1 MQQPLNWLATNSTK
15 NATALPMHA
24 WLVCLIQISMP
35 ATTSLSII
43 LANQALN
50 AADAEVTA
58 EPPFPVAAGGLRPPA
73 FIIQHNG
80 DHAA

>member
-1 MQQPLNWLATNSTK
+1 MT
-15 NATALPMHA
+15 
-24 WLVCLIQISMP
+24 

-58 EPPFPVAAGGLRPPA
+58 GPPFPVAAGGLRPPA
-73 FIIQHNG
+73 FIMQHKIM
-80 DHAA
+80 HAAREADAERCKDKSIMPP